1 MNCWMAGF
9 GVFDNSPVDVMTRR
23 APLQQ
28 PQPAA
33 CCGFAQQETRDVAAE
48 VRATTIPAEHTT
60 NCTASPDASGNSP
73 DTPLRGTAV
82 RTVAAHSPLRATRS
96 WRIRLAFD

>member
-33 CCGFAQQETRDVAAE
+33 CCGFAHQETRDVAAE
-48 VRATTIPAEHTT
+48 VSAQFRLQSTQPIALRRLMPVAIRQRRNAEQP
-60 NCTASPDASGNSP
+60 CLRSP
-73 DTPLRGTAV
+73 
-82 RTVAAHSPLRATRS
+82 RTRLRATRS